1 MKNSFARWKKH
12 ESQFLNVG
20 FLVWQIFE
28 IPKSQS
34 KTKHIFS
41 IANNDFFVLHFCN
54 MAMFL
59 WKMKNNTK
67 ELWFLEDFLPN
78 KNNYIS
84 HI

>member
-1 MKNSFARWKKH
+1 MENSLARWKKH

-28 IPKSQS
+28 IPKGQS

-41 IANNDFFVLHFCN
+41 IANNDFFVLNFCN
-54 MAMFL
+54 MAML
-59 WKMKNNTK
+59 CEKWKITRKNC
-67 ELWFLEDFLPN
+67 DFWKIFCQN